1 MGLYLDHDQS
11 YEASGEMRV
20 ARILVNMD
28 IRKGLPLDM
37 KIKLDTLSLTLSHWI
52 MKGFRLSVIVVM
64 YMAT

>member
-1 MGLYLDHDQS
+1 
-11 YEASGEMRV
+11 MRV